1 MQIKKW
7 GIAMLMTIVLSK
19 GYSQLKPE
27 DVKTFTLPNQMK
39 FLVVEDFSIP
49 NANMYLFW
57 KVGSRNEY
65 PGITGLSHFFE
76 HMMFNGS
83 KKYGPKQ
90 FDKTMEFNGG
100 ANNAYTNQNVTVY
113 TDWFPAKAMETIFD
127 LEADRIRDLAIDT
140 QMVESERG
148 VVASEKSTGLE
159 NEPKTELWELLFATA
174 YTTHSYRWPVIGY
187 FEDIKN
193 WSKDDLQSYFN
204 TYYSPDNCVVVV
216 SGAVKF
222 DQVKA
227 IAEKYMGS
235 IPKNKPPKPMN
246 LIEPEQKGER
256 RVFVKKDVPTF
267 NLMIGYHVPP
277 TGKADYYALD
287 LLDAILTNG
296 RTSRLYKAVVDSLQL
311 ATEISSFTE
320 NSFDAALMVVDATG
334 AKDKDPLLLE
344 KTISDQIEKIKTE
357 GVTAEELQKVKNQK
371 LITFYGQI
379 ETINGKSNN
388 LGIYE
393 VFFGGYK
400 KMFDAPQE
408 YEKVTIDDI
417 KRVAKTY
424 LKKSNRTVA
433 IMSPQVED

>member
-1 MQIKKW
+1 MNIKNW
-7 GIAMLMTIVLSK
+7 CLAVLIFTSVTP

-27 DVKTFTLPNQMK
+27 DVKSFTLPNDMK
-39 FLVVEDFSIP
+39 FLVIEDFSIP

-100 ANNAYTNQNVTVY
+100 ANNAYTSQNLTVY
-113 TDWFPAKAMETIFD
+113 TDWFPAKAMEVIFD

-148 VVASEKSTGLE
+148 VVSSEKSTGLE
-159 NEPKTELWELLFATA
+159 NEPKSELYELMYATA

-193 WSKDDLQSYFN
+193 WSKEDLESYFK
-204 TYYSPDNCVVVV
+204 TYYSPNNCLVVV

-227 IAEKYMGS
+227 MAEKYLGN
-235 IPKNKPPKPMN
+235 IPKNKQAKPMN
-246 LIEPEQKGER
+246 LVEPEQKGER

-267 NLMIGYHVPP
+267 NMMMSHHLPA
-277 TGKADYYALD
+277 TGTADYYALD

-296 RTSRLYKAVVDSLQL
+296 RSSRLYKAVIDSLQL
-311 ATEISSFTE
+311 ATEISSYTD
-320 NSFDAALMVVDATG
+320 NGFDPSLMLIDATG

-344 KTISDQIEKIKTE
+344 KTINDVIEKIKTE

-371 LITFYGQI
+371 LINFYGQI

-388 LGIYE
+388 IGIYE
-393 VFFGGYK
+393 LFFGDYK
-400 KMFDAPQE
+400 KMFDAPKE
-408 YEKVTIDDI
+408 YEKVTLEDI
-417 KRVAKTY
+417 KRVTKTY
-424 LKKSNRTVA
+424 LKKSNRTVG
-433 IMSPQVED
+433 IMSPLVED